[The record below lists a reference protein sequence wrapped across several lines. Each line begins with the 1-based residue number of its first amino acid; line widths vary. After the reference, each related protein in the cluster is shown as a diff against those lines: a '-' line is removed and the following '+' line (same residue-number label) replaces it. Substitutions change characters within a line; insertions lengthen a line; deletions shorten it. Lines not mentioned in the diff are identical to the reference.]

1 MHRKPV
7 VILLLLCAIT
17 FGNALRN
24 GFVGDDNFL
33 ILQNEFYSSFSN
45 IKDLFTS
52 RYLTGPAAAISPAD
66 TARYFSGS
74 VAYRPVLS
82 LTYFW
87 DYALWKEQPF
97 GYHFTSLLWHTANT
111 LLVYWLIF
119 LVSGQAGVAFWAAA
133 IFAVHPFKSE
143 AVCAISYRADL
154 VAALFVLL
162 GMIAHVQFRRRRE
175 VTWAAAAHTAFFLA
189 VFAKEAAIVFPGMV
203 FCYDRFCVRREEQ
216 GDDWRRFIVPYAGY
230 AAIGAFYIYIYLFVF
245 RNEQAASVTW
255 LGGSPGMH
263 LIKSVQILAG
273 YVTGLFLP
281 FVVKVLPPVYLPPMT
296 DAFVLTAALT
306 AAIVALTAW
315 TSVLF
320 SRRGSANA
328 FFIGWFWLT
337 LIPVS
342 NLIPLVNPMAHR
354 FMYLPSVG
362 MAFMLAVFLHAAGEW
377 MNARL
382 RSRNFVTIFAGAYL
396 LAAMIIA
403 IRINAAWRHDYIM
416 AYRLYQNHPRDP
428 VSHLFMGLT
437 YVRIG
442 EPEKAERVILDGI
455 RLGLDDPRVYY
466 ILALSRKNDYDLAA
480 GYLNKGVSVYPDY
493 PMLYLGLGR
502 TYLMKG
508 DLVRA
513 RQALRQ
519 CLALQPSYRAYNYLF
534 QVLLLE
540 KDAPGLAAL
549 QREISAVMRDPQYDA
564 FLAKTLQI
572 KDTLTLPEDNG
583 F

>member
-1 MHRKPV
+1 
-7 VILLLLCAIT
+7 
-17 FGNALRN
+17 
-24 GFVGDDNFL
+24 
-33 ILQNEFYSSFSN
+33 
-45 IKDLFTS
+45 
-52 RYLTGPAAAISPAD
+52 
-66 TARYFSGS
+66 
-74 VAYRPVLS
+74 
-82 LTYFW
+82 
-87 DYALWKEQPF
+87 
-97 GYHFTSLLWHTANT
+97 
-111 LLVYWLIF
+111 
-119 LVSGQAGVAFWAAA
+119 
-133 IFAVHPFKSE
+133 
-143 AVCAISYRADL
+143 
-154 VAALFVLL
+154 
-162 GMIAHVQFRRRRE
+162 
-175 VTWAAAAHTAFFLA
+175 
-189 VFAKEAAIVFPGMV
+189 
-203 FCYDRFCVRREEQ
+203 
-216 GDDWRRFIVPYAGY
+216 
-230 AAIGAFYIYIYLFVF
+230 
-245 RNEQAASVTW
+245 
-255 LGGSPGMH
+255 
-263 LIKSVQILAG
+263 
-273 YVTGLFLP
+273 
-281 FVVKVLPPVYLPPMT
+281 
-296 DAFVLTAALT
+296 
-306 AAIVALTAW
+306 
-315 TSVLF
+315 
-320 SRRGSANA
+320 
-328 FFIGWFWLT
+328 
-337 LIPVS
+337 
-342 NLIPLVNPMAHR
+342 
-354 FMYLPSVG
+354 
-362 MAFMLAVFLHAAGEW
+362 
-377 MNARL
+377 
-382 RSRNFVTIFAGAYL
+382 
-396 LAAMIIA
+396 MIIA

-466 ILALSRKNDYDLAA
+466 ILALSRKDDYDLAA